1 MVVLVLV
8 VHLFN
13 CLIVPF
19 LPLSSFF
26 HWLRVID
33 RISKLEGAALGEKR
47 HQFAAGN
54 GQIDRLSRA
63 RATLS
68 IPFGHE

>member
-33 RISKLEGAALGEKR
+33 RISKLEGAAPGEKR

-54 GQIDRLSRA
+54 GQTDRLSRA